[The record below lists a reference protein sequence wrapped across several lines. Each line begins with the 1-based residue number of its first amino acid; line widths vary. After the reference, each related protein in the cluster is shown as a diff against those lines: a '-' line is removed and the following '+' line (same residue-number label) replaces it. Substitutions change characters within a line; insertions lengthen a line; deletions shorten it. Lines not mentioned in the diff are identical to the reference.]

1 MGIRDWFKKKPS
13 QKVDEEKSSAQQHP
27 DLSSAKHAD
36 KICSYCGNSG
46 ADRKWAGKY
55 WHKSCLRA
63 AKKEA
68 KGYLR

>member
-1 MGIRDWFKKKPS
+1 MGIRDWFKKSKPA
-13 QKVDEEKSSAQQHP
+13 KEESAETRQP
-27 DLSSAKHAD
+27 SESDLKNARHAD
-36 KICSYCGNSG
+36 KVCSYCGNTG

-68 KGYLR
+68 KGYIR